1 MTKPTNQEITAI
13 LKLWDDY
20 YLARYHQI
28 NDPEPPPAPEP
39 LGRISRFIRPTD
51 LGKLA

>member
-1 MTKPTNQEITAI
+1 MNHLTNSQAQTL

-20 YLARYHQI
+20 YLALYQQI
-28 NDPEPPPAPEP
+28 NDPEPPPTPEP

>member
-1 MTKPTNQEITAI
+1 MKSPTNQEIRAI
-13 LKLWDDY
+13 LNLLDDY
-20 YLARYHQI
+20 LTARYHQI

-39 LGRISRFIRPTD
+39 LGRVSRLICPAD

>member
-1 MTKPTNQEITAI
+1 MKSPTNLEIQI
-13 LKLWDDY
+13 LLKLWDDY
-20 YLARYHQI
+20 NTALYHQI
-28 NDPEPPPAPEP
+28 NDPQPPPTPEP

>member
-1 MTKPTNQEITAI
+1 MTSPTNQEIAAI

-20 YLARYHQI
+20 HTALYFKI
-28 NDPEPPPAPEP
+28 NDPEPPPTPEP

>member
-1 MTKPTNQEITAI
+1 MKSMTNKQAQAI
-13 LKLWDDY
+13 LSLWDDY
-20 YLARYHQI
+20 LTARYREI

-39 LGRISRFIRPTD
+39 LGRISRFIRPAD